1 MFRKVVLYLS
11 AFLPMLFV
19 MWVKELLV
27 MVEMV
32 LTKPE
37 EYSWEDIYTN
47 KYLIAVVVF
56 IVLIAIS
63 TGVLLY
69 RNRKVSVYTIQLE
82 SVKNKTA
89 EYYLAYYSLFILAL
103 MGFSLVSPVDLVI
116 LGLLIVILGIV
127 YIKNDL
133 FFINPTINIFKS
145 YIYEVEYKQGEEI
158 ISKLIIS
165 KEKID
170 KKDTIELEVSEFEF
184 TFLRK
189 KYESKYKDEN

>member
-19 MWVKELLV
+19 MWLKELLV

-32 LTKPE
+32 LTKTE
-37 EYSWEDIYTN
+37 DYSWKDIYTN

-69 RNRKVSVYTIQLE
+69 RNRKVSVYTIKLE

-145 YIYEVEYKQGEEI
+145 YIYEVEYKQGKEI

-189 KYESKYKDEN
+189 KYESNDKDEN

>member
-1 MFRKVVLYLS
+1 
-11 AFLPMLFV
+11 MLFV

>member
-19 MWVKELLV
+19 MWLKELLV

-32 LTKPE
+32 LTKTE
-37 EYSWEDIYTN
+37 DYSWKDIYTN

-69 RNRKVSVYTIQLE
+69 RNRKVSVYTIKLE

-103 MGFSLVSPVDLVI
+103 MGFSLVSQ
-116 LGLLIVILGIV
+116 LI
-127 YIKNDL
+127 
-133 FFINPTINIFKS
+133 
-145 YIYEVEYKQGEEI
+145 
-158 ISKLIIS
+158 
-165 KEKID
+165 
-170 KKDTIELEVSEFEF
+170 
-184 TFLRK
+184 
-189 KYESKYKDEN
+189 